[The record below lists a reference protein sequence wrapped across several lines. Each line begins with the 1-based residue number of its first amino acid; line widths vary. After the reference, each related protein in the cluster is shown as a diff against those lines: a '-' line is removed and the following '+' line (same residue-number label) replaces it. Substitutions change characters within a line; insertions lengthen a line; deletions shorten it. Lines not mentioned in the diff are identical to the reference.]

1 MKTLISYVAFLALI
15 LTSSF
20 TIDTQQQMN
29 EKASGCFSH
38 FRLHRQAQGV
48 ALNWAVST
56 ADVSQ
61 FLVERSYDDYY
72 YEEAGILPGNTAS
85 AYKFFDK
92 EVFPGVIHYR
102 IVALKTDG
110 TTECSPVQSVR
121 IVKRN

>member
-48 ALNWAVST
+48 GLNWAVSSP
-56 ADVSQ
+56 DVSQ
-61 FLVERSYDDYY
+61 FLIERSYDDYN
-72 YEEAGILPGNTAS
+72 YEEAGIVPGNSAS
-85 AYKFFDK
+85 TYRYFDK
-92 EVFPGVIHYR
+92 EVFPGFIHYR
-102 IVALKTDG
+102 IVAIKTDG
-110 TTECSPVQSVR
+110 TTECSPVEKVR
-121 IVKRN
+121 IVKKH